1 MADLTTYQVN
11 VGVNPN
17 DGTGNNIRDAFIKTN
32 QNITAITEFL
42 TLGPML
48 SNLVVSN
55 SITASSVSANTGL
68 FSNLHVSA
76 TTISTSPVTG
86 ALTVA
91 GGVGVVGNVNVGG
104 TIYGD
109 IEGDVVTAS
118 SLGVNGGSILRGNV
132 ITGSLSVGTDLDKKD
147 LVVSRNAE
155 IWGEL
160 TVHGNVITIS
170 TSVFDVESPVIKLGK
185 AANVDLSSNDGKDRG
200 VEFFWFDDV
209 AASQQEGF
217 FGFQNTSQKLI
228 YIPRSHYA
236 GSNDDDIFLGD
247 YGDARF
253 NEVEANIVSSG
264 TSTFS
269 NVQTSTINVTS
280 GIVGTL
286 LTNAQPNINS
296 VGTLS
301 NLTVGGSVTVN
312 SGNVYVTGGSLY
324 INGSPVSTSA
334 ETFHGGTVSLDTI
347 FISNTASTTVNTGTV
362 RVVGGVGVT
371 GNVNVGD
378 TISVTT
384 VTATSVEGTLTTG
397 DQPNIT
403 SVGTLGN
410 LDVSGSLSSY
420 SASAHHATYS
430 TYVNADTVGGT
441 LTTAAQPNI
450 TSVGNL
456 TSLSMTGDII
466 TAGNIRINNNVSE
479 LSVGDSIWMSN
490 GAVEAP
496 SFNGSFYGLFNGAI
510 TFPDLTV
517 QTTAYTGGG
526 GGPSEPSDSANT
538 PNTLVLRDANGDFS
552 AGVITAI
559 VTNARYA
566 DLAEKY
572 KSDAQYQPGTV
583 LVFGGSM
590 EVTITTKMADVS
602 VAGVVSTAP
611 AYVMNHEET
620 DAVTVALRGKVP
632 VKVVGPVR
640 KGDLLVTSDVPG
652 HAISVG
658 KSSAHS
664 SAVFGKSLEE
674 DLSVGIKTINAVII

>member
-55 SITASSVSANTGL
+55 SITSNSVSADTGL

-76 TTISTSPVTG
+76 TTISTSPITG

-118 SLGVNGGSILRGNV
+118 TLGVNGGSILRGNV

-160 TVHGNVITIS
+160 TVHGNVVTIS
-170 TSVFDVESPVIKLGK
+170 TSVFNVESPVIKLGK

-209 AASQQEGF
+209 AGSQQEGF

-247 YGDARF
+247 YGNARF

-264 TSTFS
+264 SSTFS
-269 NVQTSTINVTS
+269 NVQASTINVTN

-324 INGSPVSTSA
+324 VNGSPVSTSA

-378 TISVTT
+378 TISADTVIATT
-384 VTATSVEGTLTTG
+384 VAGTLTTG
-397 DQPNIT
+397 DQPNIV

-410 LDVSGSLSSY
+410 LVVSDSLSSY

-430 TYVNADTVGGT
+430 TYVNADTLGGI
-441 LTTAAQPNI
+441 LTTADQPNI

-456 TSLSMTGDII
+456 ASLDVTGEVWSQVGGFKFPDGSIQI
-466 TAGNIRINNNVSE
+466 TA
-479 LSVGDSIWMSN
+479 
-490 GAVEAP
+490 
-496 SFNGSFYGLFNGAI
+496 
-510 TFPDLTV
+510 
-517 QTTAYTGGG
+517 GG
-526 GGPSEPSDSANT
+526 GGPSAPSDSANT